1 MLPYKTLIR
10 IDKSSRQAVYLQIAC
25 QFISLIRDGLIQPG
39 TYLPGSRV
47 LAELLALHRKTV
59 IAAYDELQA
68 QDWITAIPRKGMMVS
83 LNLPEIKPRS
93 YNNAHH
99 AYAEG
104 PAFPIYEAPSLLLKR
119 NLPTAKLVLND
130 GFPDARLAPL
140 DDWARECRSIIQRP
154 AYHKYLAFGPAEG
167 NMYLRNQM
175 LKYLADTRGL
185 NIREE
190 NVMIT
195 RGAQMSIYLAASMVV
210 QKNDNIIVGSPN
222 YFYADLAFEQLG
234 ANIIRVPVDDE
245 GIDTDTVEQLCR
257 TKKIK
262 MLYIISHHHHPTTV
276 TLSAERRMKLLEIIR
291 KYKLAVIE
299 DDYDFDF
306 HYSAAPIVPLASADH
321 GGNVIYVG
329 SFTKS
334 LGLSLRIGFM
344 IAPEKFIQKAAA
356 LRRLIDIGGDNLV
369 EEALAGMLE
378 NGSIN
383 RHLKK
388 ANKLYWERR
397 DLAGELLIRH
407 LPDAASF
414 RLPQGGMAIWL
425 QFAKHLK
432 IPAIADKAGTFGLS
446 MSYGYHYAY
455 KSKPLNGLRFGFA
468 SLNNKELVSVV
479 NILAKAVK
487 P

>member
-1 MLPYKTLIR
+1 MLPYKTLLR
-10 IDKSSRQAVYLQIAC
+10 IDKSSRQAVYLQIAG
-25 QFISLIRDGLIQPG
+25 QFIGLIQDGLIQPG

-47 LAELLALHRKTV
+47 LAELLDLHRKTV

-83 LNLPEIKPRS
+83 ENLPEIKPRS
-93 YNNAHH
+93 YNNGLH

-104 PAFPIYEAPSLLLKR
+104 PQFPIYEAPT
-119 NLPTAKLVLND
+119 LPVLRSNQPSKLVIND

-140 DDWARECRSIIQRP
+140 DEWARECRSIIQRP

-167 NMYLRNQM
+167 NMRLRKEM

-195 RGAQMSIYLAASMVV
+195 RGAQMSIYLAAAMII
-210 QKNDNIIVGSPN
+210 QKGDHIIVGSPN

-234 ANIIRVPVDDE
+234 AHIIRVPVDED
-245 GIDTDTVEQLCR
+245 GIDTDMVEQLCR

-291 KYKLAVIE
+291 KHKLAVIE

-344 IAPEKFIQKAAA
+344 IAPEKFIRKTAA
-356 LRRLIDIGGDNLV
+356 LRRLMDLGGDNLV

-378 NGSIN
+378 NGTIT

-407 LPDAASF
+407 LPDEVSF

-432 IPAIADKAGTFGLS
+432 LPVVADKAAELGLS
-446 MSYGYHYAY
+446 MTYGYHYAY
-455 KSKPLNGLRFGFA
+455 KSKPHNGMRFGFA
-468 SLNNKELVSVV
+468 SLNNRELVSVV
-479 NILAKAVK
+479 QLLAKAVK
-487 P
+487 S